1 MLGFGTEEEGRRRT
15 RAFISEVILVV
26 IAHKKK
32 GIPSEVRRH
41 WQSACN
47 YVEWAVRLWLL
58 VGSSL

>member
-1 MLGFGTEEEGRRRT
+1 MLGFGTEVPGRRRT
-15 RAFISEVILVV
+15 RAYYPSWL
-26 IAHKKK
+26 KKPKK

-41 WQSACN
+41 WQSDSN